1 MVATVHPNGTSPL
14 GGGSMARTEYD
25 YAVVTGAGDSDLSAH
40 SRIPRT
46 VTELVDGNVVGRSWS
61 ILSTGQKRIIRAA
74 DTGVG
79 WSNATNR
86 SSWLWHYPT
95 GHAFAGRFWKKL
107 SEDQILTVYSY
118 STNGSGQSVVTV
130 LSGSPAGGNPLTA
143 TNIVNGTEITTI
155 VGSYGETLSQTSR
168 WIDAGAAGAT
178 FASVAFSDFDDAR
191 RWRRMDLVDGTYET
205 RTFDCCGL
213 GLVTD
218 RDGVTTQLLY
228 DAAGRQIG
236 STRMGITV
244 TNLLDPAGAA
254 LRSVRVGTDGSTN
267 LLSSAAYDTAG
278 VLRAS
283 TNALGGVTT
292 YAWSI
297 NGSDELVETAVD
309 PAGATQ
315 IVRHYRDGGIRSV
328 TGTGV
333 QNRSVTR
340 TFGAQYIDV
349 GRTVM
354 ITGSAVSET
363 VLDAQGN
370 AGDSVVTVRDALGQ
384 VRRVDQGTSVRH
396 AYTYNRFGQRVQEID
411 ADGVIRLYRYNAEG
425 DIEYVAVDVDPTN
438 TTWDS
443 DGNPAID
450 LQHDRVIRQATDSTT
465 YAGQTVR
472 RQRRWEYP
480 TAGSTTPV
488 EVRAAMVTAD
498 ARKAWSIDRGQASTH
513 ALAMD
518 RPTQVRNATNTAPD
532 GSWTVAVYTSGRL
545 TSRTAYAS
553 NGTQLSRETYG
564 YDPHGRVSQVTD
576 ARNGTR
582 TQTYN
587 SADLLVSDTTPASG
601 TGQGPRTTQRQYSTA
616 GRLTRVTLPDG
627 ASLDLAYS
635 PDGLLTNRSGGRQP
649 TVGYAYDPA

>member
-1 MVATVHPNGTSPL
+1 
-14 GGGSMARTEYD
+14 
-25 YAVVTGAGDSDLSAH
+25 
-40 SRIPRT
+40 
-46 VTELVDGNVVGRSWS
+46 
-61 ILSTGQKRIIRAA
+61 
-74 DTGVG
+74 
-79 WSNATNR
+79 
-86 SSWLWHYPT
+86 
-95 GHAFAGRFWKKL
+95 
-107 SEDQILTVYSY
+107 
-118 STNGSGQSVVTV
+118 
-130 LSGSPAGGNPLTA
+130 
-143 TNIVNGTEITTI
+143 
-155 VGSYGETLSQTSR
+155 
-168 WIDAGAAGAT
+168 
-178 FASVAFSDFDDAR
+178 
-191 RWRRMDLVDGTYET
+191 
-205 RTFDCCGL
+205 
-213 GLVTD
+213 LVTD